1 MQLYKRNLEVLVGT
15 AERSVVVKSPLTIR
29 ATVVKDIKTGE
40 KDYAQVTLFNLKK
53 GTRDLLNEPYQ
64 KVQIAGGYGD
74 QKDIIFIGNVV
85 AATHKHEGTE
95 WVTTLECG
103 DGAKTLDKALIN
115 KTYGKGFKLG
125 DLLRDFA
132 STSGVA
138 LDDIIGINESAAL
151 SRGKVFSSDLQTAL
165 NDLARAH
172 DFNWSIQDE
181 KLIIVDR
188 GQYRAKGV
196 RLISARTGMV
206 GSPEWINSGSEEKA
220 VTKKT
225 TSKEKAK
232 PKPGQRFKV
241 TSLCIPSLKPAD
253 LILVETG
260 SLQGRM
266 GTYVYDVEKDN
277 FRGEFAVSKVQHDL
291 DNIQGNFITQIECT
305 PVKGLS

>member
-1 MQLYKRNLEVLVGT
+1 MKLYKRNLEVLVGT

-29 ATVVKDIKTGE
+29 TTIVKDIKTGE

-64 KVQIAGGYGD
+64 KVRIVGGYGD
-74 QKDIIFIGNVV
+74 QKDVMFIGNVV
-85 AATHKHEGTE
+85 ASTHKHDGTE
-95 WVTTLECG
+95 WITTLECG

-132 STSGVA
+132 LTTGVA
-138 LDDIIGINESAAL
+138 LDDIIGINENAAL

-188 GQYRAKGV
+188 GQYRTQGV
-196 RLISARTGMV
+196 RLINARTGMV
-206 GSPEWINSGSEEKA
+206 GSPEWINSGSDDTT
-220 VTKKT
+220 VKKT
-225 TSKEKAK
+225 KSKEKPK
-232 PKPGQRFKV
+232 PKPGQKFKV

-253 LILVETG
+253 LILVESG

-266 GTYVYDVEKDN
+266 GSYVYDVQKDN

-305 PVKGLS
+305 PVKGRS